1 MKEIQT
7 DHNIEGVIATDEW
20 YTPIEFIQAL
30 GHFDCDPASPIDQK
44 WKTADVMYTKKDDG
58 LKQEWKGRVWLNP
71 PYSSPLIQQFVKKM
85 GEHKNGIALL
95 MPKFGSVMFRNDV
108 FPNCDGIYILEKR
121 IKFFDQNWVQQKSP
135 ISTSILV
142 AYGEEN
148 VQAILNS
155 GIKGVM
161 LYTKN

>member
-108 FPNCDGIYILEKR
+108 FPNCDGIFILEKR
-121 IKFFDQNWVQQKSP
+121 IKFFDQNWAQQKSP
-135 ISTSILV
+135 VSTSILV

-155 GIKGVM
+155 GLKGVM
-161 LYTKN
+161 LYTKK

>member
-108 FPNCDGIYILEKR
+108 FPNCDGIFILEKR

-135 ISTSILV
+135 VSTSILV

-148 VQAILNS
+148 VRAILNS
-155 GIKGVM
+155 GLKGVM
-161 LYTKN
+161 LYTKK

>member
-108 FPNCDGIYILEKR
+108 FPNCDGIFILEKR

-135 ISTSILV
+135 VSTSILV
-142 AYGEEN
+142 AYGDEN

-155 GIKGVM
+155 GLKGVM
-161 LYTKN
+161 LYTKK

>member
-1 MKEIQT
+1 
-7 DHNIEGVIATDEW
+7 
-20 YTPIEFIQAL
+20 
-30 GHFDCDPASPIDQK
+30 
-44 WKTADVMYTKKDDG
+44 
-58 LKQEWKGRVWLNP
+58 
-71 PYSSPLIQQFVKKM
+71 M

-108 FPNCDGIYILEKR
+108 FPNCDGIFILEKR

-135 ISTSILV
+135 VSTSILV

-155 GIKGVM
+155 GLKGVM